1 MHFGDDDVKKL
12 SPTNQAM
19 RNIDHMEPEMHL
31 ASGLRCEEVSV
42 IHSPVPRRAVWMMR
56 VFACIS
62 MLLSAALFVLWAI
75 FAFAFGLLL
84 TAAHGTALGAFVV
97 TAFVISIFGAVAYL
111 LTTLFVAVLLRC
123 SLCYRCRSSN
133 ATRLSCYEAVIV
145 LTWLSV
151 VLVGALATA
160 MEVIACY
167 MMEDLDKRPHSDLD
181 LVTKA
186 VIACALYA
194 ATVDAVT
201 TSFLS
206 SIAVEVP

>member
-62 MLLSAALFVLWAI
+62 MLLSAALFVLWVI

-111 LTTLFVAVLLRC
+111 LTTLFVAVLLQC

-133 ATRLSCYEAVIV
+133 ATRLSCYEAAMCALILLFSCALSCFTGFLLADSRSDQNMKMLTAMCV
-145 LTWLSV
+145 LTTFCTVSFGAFSV
-151 VLVGALATA
+151 LLVMHG
-160 MEVIACY
+160 
-167 MMEDLDKRPHSDLD
+167 
-181 LVTKA
+181 
-186 VIACALYA
+186 
-194 ATVDAVT
+194 
-201 TSFLS
+201 
-206 SIAVEVP
+206 VPRT

>member
-1 MHFGDDDVKKL
+1 
-12 SPTNQAM
+12 M

-62 MLLSAALFVLWAI
+62 MLLSAALFVLWVI

-111 LTTLFVAVLLRC
+111 LATLFVAVLLQC

-133 ATRLSCYEAVIV
+133 ATRLSCYEAAVCALILLFSCALSCFTGFLLADSRSDQNMKMLTAMCV
-145 LTWLSV
+145 LTTFCTVSFGAFSV
-151 VLVGALATA
+151 LLVMHG
-160 MEVIACY
+160 
-167 MMEDLDKRPHSDLD
+167 
-181 LVTKA
+181 
-186 VIACALYA
+186 
-194 ATVDAVT
+194 
-201 TSFLS
+201 
-206 SIAVEVP
+206 VPRT